1 MIEWDSQLRQ
11 EHDDLDAQVKLL
23 EQALAGKN
31 GPQSRWGALSHLVIR
46 SLGPHL
52 ELHLRKEEQVLFPAL
67 EKIAGGEIEEVR
79 KLIEQHQ
86 QLRATLRELADQLSE
101 PRRENIN
108 WRQVSESGEKFMRA
122 LGEHERQEEHMLKD
136 VLEASLKP
144 RELMKLAEGF
154 HQVTWKAFQEE
165 L

>member
-1 MIEWDSQLRQ
+1 MIEWDSEVKQ

-31 GPQSRWGALSHLVIR
+31 GPQARWGALSHLVIR

-67 EKIAGGEIEEVR
+67 EKLSGGEIEKVR
-79 KLIEQHQ
+79 KLVEQHQ
-86 QLRATLRELADQLSE
+86 QLRAALRQLADHLSA
-101 PRRENIN
+101 PRREDVN
-108 WRQVSESGEKFMRA
+108 WQQVSEAGEKFMWA
-122 LGEHERQEEHMLKD
+122 LGEHERQEEHVLKD
-136 VLEASLKP
+136 ILEASLKP
-144 RELMKLAEGF
+144 RELMKLAQGF
-154 HQVTWKAFQEE
+154 HQVVWRAFQEE